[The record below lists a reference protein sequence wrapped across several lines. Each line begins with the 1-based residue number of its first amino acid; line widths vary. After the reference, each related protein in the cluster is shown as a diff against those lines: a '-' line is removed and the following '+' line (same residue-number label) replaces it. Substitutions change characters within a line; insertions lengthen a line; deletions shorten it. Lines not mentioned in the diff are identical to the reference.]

1 MISIFVTIKIKPG
14 HRDAFVEAVLDDALG
29 SVRDEPGCFRF
40 DVLQDNSD
48 PNCIH
53 LYEVYQD
60 EAALEA
66 HRQAPHYVK
75 WRSIV
80 NDWFDGDPQRV
91 DSSTVFPADA
101 GWRKQKPALAA

>member
-1 MISIFVTIKIKPG
+1 MISIFVTIQIKPG
-14 HRDAFVEAVLDDALG
+14 HRDAFVEAVVDDALG

-40 DVLQDNSD
+40 DVLQDESD
-48 PNCIH
+48 PNCVH

-60 EAALEA
+60 ETALGA

-80 NDWFDGDPQRV
+80 GDWFDGEIQIV
-91 DSSTVFPADA
+91 LSSTVFPAED
-101 GWRKQKPALAA
+101 GWRKQKSTLV